1 MDWLQLASLPLAAI
15 LIIVIGWVLNR
26 QQKQYLD
33 VAILP
38 LKRDFEK
45 SVDAMTALVKEN
57 SEDIERELYA
67 RIDRLTAVVEK
78 LIEKLNATSGN
89 SI

>member
-1 MDWLQLASLPLAAI
+1 MDWIQLASLPLAAI

-26 QQKQYLD
+26 QQKSYVE

-45 SVDAMTALVKEN
+45 SVDAMTALVREN
-57 SEDIERELYA
+57 SQDMEREIYA
-67 RIDRLTAVVEK
+67 RMEKLTAAVEK
-78 LIEKLNATSGN
+78 LTEKVGQSE
-89 SI
+89 

>member
-1 MDWLQLASLPLAAI
+1 MDWLQLASLPLAAV

-26 QQKQYLD
+26 QQKQYVE

-45 SVDAMTALVKEN
+45 SVDAITALVKEN

-67 RIDRLTAVVEK
+67 RIDKLTAAVEK
-78 LIEKLNATSGN
+78 LTERIGSN
-89 SI
+89 SDGKI